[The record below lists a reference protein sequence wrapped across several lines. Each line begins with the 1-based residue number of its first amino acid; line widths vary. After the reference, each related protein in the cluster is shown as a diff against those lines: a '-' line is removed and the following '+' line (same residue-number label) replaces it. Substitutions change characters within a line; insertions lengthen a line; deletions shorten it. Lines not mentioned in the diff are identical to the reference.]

1 MPTQGSARALAGFGV
16 RDPASARSRTPA
28 SSLLTY
34 SRLCTFTQHA
44 VAQAAAAGGNEMAAA
59 TTPELIGVTSLAVEA
74 ANISAMTRE
83 ERIEL
88 HVAAGLSRE
97 NAALLV
103 DHEDGGWRVQVAVDA
118 GDPRILG
125 ELGLD

>member
-1 MPTQGSARALAGFGV
+1 MPRQGSARALAGFGV

-44 VAQAAAAGGNEMAAA
+44 AAQAAAAGGNEIAAA
-59 TTPELIGVTSLAVEA
+59 TPELIGVTSLAVEA
-74 ANISAMTRE
+74 ANVSEMTRE

-88 HVAAGLSRE
+88 HVAGGLSRE

-103 DHEDGGWRVQVAVDA
+103 DHEDGGWRVHVAVDA

-125 ELGLD
+125 ELGLV